1 MKTTFKISVTA
12 FAIAISSITFAQ
24 EKKET
29 NDYKRDFK
37 HSISMC
43 PVAVAFGIYSV
54 NYEYLHQQKHG
65 FVARFDYEA
74 VPKTYTDANI
84 ESSGYAFLVNYRY
97 HFSQQMQSF
106 FVGAYGRY
114 RQFDGN
120 GVIDN
125 TPFNFK
131 MPDVSFGLNA
141 GKKWAWK
148 SGFTM
153 TFALGYGFSNEDWDS
168 NPNTSEV
175 NDMIRDFRN
184 DYDFIDPFYGEF
196 SIGYSF

>member
-1 MKTTFKISVTA
+1 MKINFKIIFTTLIITMST
-12 FAIAISSITFAQ
+12 ITFAQ
-24 EKKET
+24 EKKVT
-29 NDYKRDFK
+29 NDFQKDFK

-54 NYEYLHQQKHG
+54 NYEYLQNQKHG

-74 VPKTYTDANI
+74 IPKTYTDARI
-84 ESSGYAFLVNYRY
+84 ESSGYSFLLNYRY
-97 HFSQQMQSF
+97 HFNKQMNSY

-114 RQFDGN
+114 RQFDGEGKIN
-120 GVIDN
+120 N
-125 TPFNFK
+125 TNFDFT
-131 MPDVSFGLNA
+131 MPDVSFGINA
-141 GKKWAWK
+141 GKKWVWK

-168 NPNTSEV
+168 NPNTTEV